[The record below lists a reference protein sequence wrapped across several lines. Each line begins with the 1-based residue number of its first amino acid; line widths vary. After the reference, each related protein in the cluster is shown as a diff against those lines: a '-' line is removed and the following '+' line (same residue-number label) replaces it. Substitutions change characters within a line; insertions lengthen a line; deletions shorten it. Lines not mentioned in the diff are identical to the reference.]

1 MAVPQVGHT
10 PLVAGLPFFIV
21 VALALFI
28 SFLER
33 HLTQYA
39 SIFFPHLSIGCV
51 LYKTR

>member
-1 MAVPQVGHT
+1 MQNMAVPHVGHT

-39 SIFFPHLSIGCV
+39 SIFFLSFFD
-51 LYKTR
+51 